1 MNDDDIRRR
10 LSRLHTAL
18 LADVLDSV
26 GFRHSAFGPDIRPMS
41 PAQKVVGRAL
51 TMRCESMQRPADEPY
66 AALIAAFGDMRDG
79 DVIVLACADRV
90 SAMWGELLST
100 AAKVK
105 GAVGAVMDGLARDPE
120 QTLEV
125 GFPVFSIGYSPLD
138 SSGRQEVVAH
148 ATTVQ
153 CGTANVHHR
162 DWIVGDVM
170 GVIVIPDDLVER
182 VVELAE
188 AKDAGESTVRD
199 EILAGEDLGEVF
211 ARHGIL

>member
-10 LSRLHTAL
+10 LAQLHTAL

-26 GFRHSAFGPDIRPMS
+26 GFRDSAFGPDIRPMS
-41 PAQKVVGRAL
+41 PDQKVVGRAL
-51 TMRCESMQRPADEPY
+51 TMRCELMERPADEPY
-66 AALIAAFGDMRDG
+66 AALIAAFEEMTYG

-105 GAVGAVMDGLARDPE
+105 GAVGAVMDGLTRDPE
-120 QTLEV
+120 QTLDV

-138 SSGRQEVVAH
+138 SSGRQEVVTH
-148 ATTVQ
+148 GTTVE
-153 CGTANVHHR
+153 CGKATVHHR

-188 AKDAGESTVRD
+188 VKDAGESTVRE
-199 EILAGEDLGEVF
+199 EILAGDDIGEVF